1 MSFTSDD
8 VNLLIFNYLCESG
21 MEHSAFSFFHESL
34 LNESDLMDTRV
45 MPGQLITHLQ
55 KGLLY
60 SDLEEHLQEDGSLNE
75 CSSVFNLIHP
85 HVCKPQTTKIPL
97 LLDGHLRKLD
107 FIKRKHVFYTL
118 FSSKFPYLACFTES
132 CVVVHHLNLVN
143 GGFPSGTEPRISI
156 DEKAVDLSR
165 ILAKYEEKDIVANT
179 QVTCMCWHPSNANLT
194 VGTKSGHI
202 VSLFVDDSSIPKISD
217 TNMSKILRMRWHDS
231 AEFLL
236 CLAKDGK
243 VTVFTHDLT
252 LQQSW
257 QAFDFPAFQC
267 RWNPLNRTQF
277 TVSSK
282 NSQDLLIFTLGE
294 EEPQRINCPWNV
306 DQFSYSLTAEYL
318 AISGNGIVQ
327 IYSFKEQRVIRETML
342 GTTPL
347 DLIWYLGVNEVEY
360 VLTGPHEN
368 FAILKIPATP
378 SSPNDEPEPL
388 ITTSASGEMTAIA
401 ISPGHKYLAFG
412 YRSRWLFF
420 FNLLTGKIV
429 MRTYL
434 NSSID
439 HIHWKTDEIFAVTSN
454 ETNRSSFVWLGHI
467 DELIPLTAGDSENFE
482 NSVPM
487 IQ

>member
-8 VNLLIFNYLCESG
+8 VNQLVFNYMLESG
-21 MEHSAFSFFHESL
+21 MEHTAFTFFHESL
-34 LNESDLMDTRV
+34 LKESDLMDSSV
-45 MPGQLITHLQ
+45 MPGQLITYLQ

-60 SDLEEHLQEDGSLNE
+60 SDLEEHLQEDGSLKE
-75 CSSVFNLIHP
+75 CSSVFSLVHP
-85 HVCKPQTTKIPL
+85 HVCQSQPSKIPL

-107 FIKRKHVFYTL
+107 KRKPVLYTS
-118 FSSKFPYLACFTES
+118 FSSNFPYLACFS
-132 CVVVHHLNLVN
+132 KYCVIIHHLNLIN
-143 GGFPSGTEPRISI
+143 GGFPGGTEPRISI
-156 DEKAVDLSR
+156 DEKAVDVTEIIS
-165 ILAKYEEKDIVANT
+165 KFEDKEVVNNT
-179 QVTCMCWHPSNANLT
+179 KVSSMCWHPSKVNLT
-194 VGTKSGHI
+194 VGTESGHVI
-202 VSLFVDDSSIPKISD
+202 SLYVDNSSIPKIS
-217 TNMSKILRMRWHDS
+217 NFNSSRILRLRWHESGDY
-231 AEFLL
+231 LI
-236 CLAKDGK
+236 CLTKDGK
-243 VTVFTHDLT
+243 VTVLTHDLT
-252 LQQSW
+252 LQQTW
-257 QAFDFPAFQC
+257 QPFQFPATQC
-267 RWNPLNRTQF
+267 RWNPVNKLQF
-277 TVSSK
+277 SVSSK
-282 NSQDLLIFTLGE
+282 DSEDLLIFTLGE

-347 DLIWYLGVNEVEY
+347 DLIWYLGSDKLEY

-420 FNLLTGKIV
+420 FNLRAGKIV

-434 NSSID
+434 NSAIN
-439 HIHWKTDEIFAVTSN
+439 HIHWKDDEIFSVCSN
-454 ETNRSSFVWLGHI
+454 QKNQHSYVWLGHMS
-467 DELIPLTAGDSENFE
+467 ELFPLATNSSDSFE
-482 NSVPM
+482 NAL
-487 IQ
+487 Q